1 MRIVPRI
8 VVALYAS
15 VVLGFAQAPAPKP
28 TQPASNSAP
37 SPEIVALQ
45 KKIEAFLR
53 RAYAWGPEYK
63 IEIGPLNESGI
74 ADLYAVNVKLDYA
87 GQTDSTVL
95 YVSKDGRYMVR
106 GPLQDMSIDPN
117 AETRNA
123 IHIGD
128 SPAKGPADAPIMMV
142 EYADYECPACRQFN
156 LLLPDILNKNP
167 QVRLV
172 FKDYPLADIHPWAMT
187 AATAARCVHQL
198 SPGAYWKFHDSIFD
212 SQDLISPSNAW
223 DKLLDLASQIGV
235 STDSLKACMVD
246 PATTKAIEDEVQQD
260 EILDLTSTPTI
271 FVNGRRVVGPNA
283 QLLQQYIDYE
293 LSHRPT
299 ASPKAP
305 PNPAPTSH

>member
-1 MRIVPRI
+1 M
-8 VVALYAS
+8 LAS
-15 VVLGFAQAPAPKP
+15 VVIGFAQAPAPKP
-28 TQPASNSAP
+28 AQPASNSAA
-37 SPEIVALQ
+37 SPEAVALQ

-74 ADLYAVNVKLDYA
+74 ADLYSVNVRLDYA

-95 YVSKDGRYMVR
+95 YVSKDGRFMVR

-117 AETRNA
+117 ADTRNA
-123 IHIGD
+123 IHIGNA
-128 SPAKGPADAPIMMV
+128 PAKGPADAPIMMV

-156 LLLPDILNKNP
+156 VLLPDILNKNP

-187 AATAARCVHQL
+187 AASAARCVHQL
-198 SPGAYWKFHDSIFD
+198 SPGAYWKFHDSIFE

-223 DKLLDLASQIGV
+223 DKLLDLASQFGV
-235 STDSLKACMVD
+235 GTDSLKACMVD
-246 PATTKAIEDEVQQD
+246 PATTKAIQDEEQEDETLG
-260 EILDLTSTPTI
+260 ITSTPTI
-271 FVNGRRVVGPNA
+271 FVNGRRVVGPDV
-283 QLLQQYIDYE
+283 QLVQQYIDYE
-293 LSHRPT
+293 LSHRSP

-305 PNPAPTSH
+305 PNSAHPN